1 MLMRPRK
8 HFRLLFAIPVL
19 IGLAC
24 DLAGIPSTRIQL
36 GQPPAEQRQLFQG
49 ITYERIVRRD
59 PRPMVIHI
67 VTVDLREEG
76 VGTFVTPGDPEAS
89 RPLAATTTSEFLKRN
104 NLQIAINGDAFTPW
118 YDLGLL
124 GYAPKDGD
132 RVTPIGY
139 AASQGTAYGER
150 IDGHPTLYIYKSNRS
165 SINAYEGRLHNAI
178 SGYQLL
184 LWRGSISQV
193 LDNSVADPRT
203 AVGINQSGRVLILVV
218 VDGRQP
224 GYSEGATLAEL
235 AQILLDHGAVSAMN
249 LDGGGSSTLV
259 IQGENG
265 KPEILN
271 SPIHQGIPGN
281 ERPVGNHL
289 GFTAK

>member
-1 MLMRPRK
+1 
-8 HFRLLFAIPVL
+8 
-19 IGLAC
+19 
-24 DLAGIPSTRIQL
+24 
-36 GQPPAEQRQLFQG
+36 
-49 ITYERIVRRD
+49 
-59 PRPMVIHI
+59 MVIHV

-76 VGTFVTPGDPEAS
+76 VSALVTPGDPDANQ
-89 RPLAATTTSEFLKRN
+89 PLVAETTSEFLEDY
-104 NLQIAINGDAFTPW
+104 NLQLAINGDAFTPW

-139 AASQGTAYGER
+139 AASLGTAYGER

-184 LWRGSISQV
+184 LWRGSIPQT

-203 AVGINQSGRVLILVV
+203 AVGINQSGRVLILVI

-235 AQILLDHGAVSAMN
+235 GQILLDQGAYSAMN

-259 IQGENG
+259 VQGENG
-265 KPEILN
+265 RPQILN

-289 GFTAK
+289 GFRSN